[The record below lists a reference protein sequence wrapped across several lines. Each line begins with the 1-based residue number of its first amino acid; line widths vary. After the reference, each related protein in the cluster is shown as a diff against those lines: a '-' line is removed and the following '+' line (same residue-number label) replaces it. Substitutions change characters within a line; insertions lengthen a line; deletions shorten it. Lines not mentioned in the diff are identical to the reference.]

1 MQATILRDPDAAR
14 QYLLQGLW
22 LQKAVYPHPTTVTNA
37 LTWSL
42 MIADSGQP
50 LPPTGFVAD
59 LGHIALGKERDIR
72 THKEVLVVPGWPA
85 RLARTYDDH
94 VLGKLYADWA
104 FERASDALKRI
115 DVQKQPLGLA
125 YVVRQIRERGDFG
138 GVELSPGII
147 RGLLT
152 GAKPEENLR
161 LGWESLN
168 QTGPMPLLI
177 ELYDQI
183 VVGARRMAE
192 FLAMEDIIALEH
204 QTALL
209 SMGEYV
215 AHRQVLQM
223 AARLEGE
230 LPRHKIRPSGELRE
244 VPTRVLDEDTYPVGG
259 FASISNRGSIE
270 SLLHSQL
277 AYMEPEKEQRPDLF
291 DVKYLRDELYYY
303 SRDENQF
310 LRRRRTFLF
319 ILRPDLVHA
328 RFKDPDLPCQRL
340 VLVLA
345 LVLALV
351 RKLSEW
357 LSVDALHFE
366 FLVLQVG
373 DKNPLAEE
381 TKLLNLLFR
390 EQIENGAV
398 RVECLPENELEKKI
412 NHHTRRSLCR
422 GLFVSAE
429 RPNIRSDQAAVIE
442 LQVNGPRP
450 VLYMINEM
458 PPEAEMEAEEPFD
471 CWAQALL
478 RVLQEWL

>member
-1 MQATILRDPDAAR
+1 
-14 QYLLQGLW
+14 
-22 LQKAVYPHPTTVTNA
+22 
-37 LTWSL
+37 
-42 MIADSGQP
+42 
-50 LPPTGFVAD
+50 
-59 LGHIALGKERDIR
+59 
-72 THKEVLVVPGWPA
+72 
-85 RLARTYDDH
+85 
-94 VLGKLYADWA
+94 LGKLYADWT

-115 DVQKQPLGLA
+115 EVQKQPLGLA
-125 YVVRQIRERGDFG
+125 YIVRQIRERGDFG

-161 LGWESLN
+161 RGWESLS

-177 ELYDQI
+177 EHYEQI
-183 VVGARRMAE
+183 IAGARRMAE
-192 FLAMEDIIALEH
+192 FLAVEDIIALEH

-209 SMGEYV
+209 TMGEYV

-230 LPRHKIRPSGELRE
+230 LPRHKVRPSGRTRE

-277 AYMEPEKEQRPDLF
+277 AFMEPEKEQRPDLF

-319 ILRPDLVHA
+319 VLRPDLIHA
-328 RFKDPDLPCQRL
+328 RFKDADLPCQRL

-345 LVLALV
+345 LILALV

-357 LSVDALHFE
+357 LSVDALLFE
-366 FLVLQVG
+366 FLVLLDG
-373 DKNPLAEE
+373 DKNTLAEE
-381 TKLLNLLFR
+381 TKLLKLLYR
-390 EQIENGAV
+390 EQIDNGTV
-398 RVECLPENELEKKI
+398 RVECLPESELEIRMKQ
-412 NHHTRRSLCR
+412 HARRSLCR
-422 GLFVSAE
+422 GLFVSTESA
-429 RPNIRSDQAAVIE
+429 NIRADEAAVIE
-442 LQVNGPRP
+442 LQVNGPKP
-450 VLYMINEM
+450 ALGMINEISA
-458 PPEAEMEAEEPFD
+458 EADMEVEEPFD
-471 CWAQALL
+471 RWAQTLL
-478 RVLQEWL
+478 RLLREWL